1 MESIGGLV
9 SIGNNIYILYVV
21 YSEMGKIL
29 TNDANIDQSR
39 SLVPVACR
47 RRLVNWGGP
56 LNETAKTEVRCH
68 KRCYTTDIPPPSA
81 QTQYV
86 LGIALNFTAIC
97 RQWRRLHRYERN
109 ILEWNV
115 MQQTNKQKPLY

>member
-1 MESIGGLV
+1 MV

-29 TNDANIDQSR
+29 TNIANIDQSR

-68 KRCYTTDIPPPSA
+68 KRCYTTDIPPRSA

-86 LGIALNFTAIC
+86 LSLGLNITAIC
-97 RQWRRLHRYERN
+97 RQGERLHIYERN
-109 ILEWNV
+109 ILD
-115 MQQTNKQKPLY
+115 